1 MASPF
6 PFFTGDVLTAADMNS
21 IGDRL
26 NWTPTI
32 GFDSGSTTTI
42 IYLAEYAICNN
53 MVIWQAVVGWN
64 SAGTASGAMS
74 ITLPVAPSTSFLF
87 VGAGREGA
95 TTGKT
100 FAVFTDAAASTAFC
114 RYYDNSAVA
123 PVSVAAM
130 RMSGSYLTS

>member
-1 MASPF
+1 MATLGT
-6 PFFTGDVLTAADMNS
+6 FTAGQVLTAAELNA

-26 NWTPTI
+26 TWTPTI
-32 GFDSGSTTTI
+32 GFDSGSTATI

-74 ITLPVAPSTSFLF
+74 ITLPVAPSSAYLF
-87 VGAGREGA
+87 VGSGREGA
-95 TTGKT
+95 LTGKT
-100 FAVFTDAAASTAFC
+100 FGVFTDAAASIAFC
-114 RYYDNSAVA
+114 RYYDNSAIA

-130 RMSGSYLTS
+130 RMSGSYLTA